1 MQTNQSTANAASYK
15 SSDLQVAKA
24 SGTATKSFTMGH
36 KMGLLTAAISTA
48 ATSVDNV
55 ITYDGNS
62 WNGSTWTSSTKTT
75 LSYYISRT
83 FTSTNKPY
91 VASNTLYYIGEPSA
105 NTITFT
111 TSATDSGTTLYYAW
125 TLDSSSSTSTVV
137 GSAGS
142 YKSLTIPA
150 YSGKSFRQKIWNYTY
165 TGAAKTW
172 KAPHAGAYTIECWGA
187 EGGDG
192 SWYTPYS
199 TYIIPNGGG
208 KGGYAQGSGLSLAVN
223 STCYVYVGQRPSSYS
238 GGWNGG
244 GLGSSGADAGGS
256 AGGGATDVRYNGTA
270 LANRI
275 IVAGAGGGSGGATT
289 NKSRY
294 YGGAG
299 GSSATRT
306 SYNGRNATISAGG
319 ARGSNASHSGNA
331 TAGGLGIGGAAA
343 GNWACGAGGG
353 GYYGGGGGT
362 HQTPED
368 SGGGGGGSSYISNI
382 GGCPKH
388 SSGLAFTSGQMIAG
402 DASAA
407 MPNPAGGSK
416 TTGRSGHGY
425 ARITYTN
432 P

>member
-105 NTITFT
+105 NSITFT

-150 YSGKSFRQKIWNYTY
+150 YSGKSFRQKIWNFSYA
-165 TGAAKTW
+165 GAAKTW
-172 KAPHAGAYTIECWGA
+172 KAPHTGTYTMEVWGA
-187 EGGDG
+187 QGGNYAASG
-192 SWYTPYS
+192 YTAY
-199 TYIIPNGGG
+199 GG
-208 KGGYAQGSGLSLAVN
+208 KGAYVKGNISLTSGN
-223 STCYVYVGQRPSSYS
+223 TFYVYVGQQPSGYQ

-244 GLGSSGADAGGS
+244 GTNIASLPSG
-256 AGGGATDVRYNGTA
+256 GGGATDISVSDGAWNAASHLYS
-270 LANRI
+270 RI
-275 IVAGAGGGSGGATT
+275 IVAGGGGGGGMEVASYAWGGGDGGAWAGGDGQGQDPGYGGQLNAAGANGTALMDPTPASFGSCGSGGW
-289 NKSRY
+289 
-294 YGGAG
+294 GA
-299 GSSATRT
+299 SAP
-306 SYNGRNATISAGG
+306 SEP
-319 ARGSNASHSGNA
+319 
-331 TAGGLGIGGAAA
+331 L
-343 GNWACGAGGG
+343 GAGGG
-353 GYYGGGGGT
+353 GWYGGGCAGGG
-362 HQTPED
+362 QTN
-368 SGGGGGGSSYISNI
+368 GGGGGGSSYAWTTTSNLHTYY
-382 GGCPKH
+382 P
-388 SSGLAFTSGQMIAG
+388 SSSYKPSTSFYLTGV
-402 DASAA
+402 SVT
-407 MPNPAGGSK
+407 GGS
-416 TTGRSGHGY
+416 RSGHGT
-425 ARITYTN
+425 AKITYTN